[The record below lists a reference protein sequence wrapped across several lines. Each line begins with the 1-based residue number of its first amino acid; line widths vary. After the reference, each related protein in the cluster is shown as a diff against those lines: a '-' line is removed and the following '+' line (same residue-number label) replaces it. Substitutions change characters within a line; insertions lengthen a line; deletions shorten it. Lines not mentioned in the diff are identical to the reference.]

1 VTPDVIYF
9 EQQED
14 DWAFIL
20 DSNLKGWYLV
30 ERVETLAGVI
40 YGMSQAMPFSSN

>member
-1 VTPDVIYF
+1 MTPDVIYF

-14 DWAFIL
+14 DWLFIL

-40 YGMSQAMPFSSN
+40 YGMSMAGPFSTN